1 MKDTPGDEQLKLIK
15 KSGIILNRIEIS
27 APKLWHA
34 VSGSVYLRDTLKLPG
49 DIVSAVRYHTT
60 GRANMTV
67 LEKVL
72 FIADFISEDR
82 NYDGVEKIRAAESV
96 SLDAAVAE
104 ALAFTVNDLSARKLA
119 IHTDTLSAYNDAML
133 AGVGDE

>member
-1 MKDTPGDEQLKLIK
+1 M
-15 KSGIILNRIEIS
+15 NRIEIS